1 MQFVELDACKI
12 HGGALARHGV
22 DYGSAPRMKAAHAKP
37 PPRRKQLDL
46 VLGAD

>member
-1 MQFVELDACKI
+1 MQFVELHARKI
-12 HGGALARHGV
+12 HGSALARHGV
-22 DYGSAPRMKAAHAKP
+22 IYRSAARMKAAHAKP